1 MKVGSAET
9 LIQSYPENT
18 FAWITLW
25 ATIEHVRQPV
35 ELLQRILTR
44 LRPGGHV
51 ALTTGMFAD
60 VIEKLIGGRSQWM
73 DPPQHIW
80 CFSRY
85 SMIAMLERAGF
96 ANIKVVP
103 LISGRCIIYSKI
115 SYALRVLKHA
125 GARCLGRRALTV
137 DGKNSTGTEMF
148 VIAQRNLD

>member
-35 ELLQRILTR
+35 ELLQRIHSR
-44 LRPGGHV
+44 LKPGGYL
-51 ALTTGMFAD
+51 AMTTGLFGD
-60 VIEKLIGGRSQWM
+60 GIERLIGGRSQWM

-80 CFSRY
+80 CFSRQ
-85 SMIAMLERAGF
+85 SMVAMLERLGYV
-96 ANIKVVP
+96 NIRVTPWITFHGLAFDK
-103 LISGRCIIYSKI
+103 LF
-115 SYALRVLKHA
+115 YALRLLKHA
-125 GARCLGRRALTV
+125 GKRFLGRRALTA

-148 VIAQRNLD
+148 VTAQRRPL